1 MDEAAPRVPMD
12 LVLCWHM
19 HQPDYRQQGRLLKPW
34 TWLHALKDYSDMAA
48 HLEDIPGARAVVN
61 FSPVLILQLQDL
73 PPRIHALL
81 NHDQP
86 SGDAILDALAGRL
99 PRGPEREDLVRALL
113 RVNEA
118 TMKDRIPTYA
128 RDYERA
134 SACLA
139 EGRPLPEANL
149 LSLLTGYVLAWLGE
163 SLRPAAL
170 PARLAAQAGDVSA
183 ADRRALLQWLAE
195 AIAGLLPRY
204 RALADEGRIEL
215 SVTPWSHPILPL
227 LLNHETAREAM
238 PEVTLPGLA
247 YPGGAER
254 CEWQIGEAVRLFEEV
269 FGRRP
274 AGCWPAEGG
283 ISEAVVHLLGRHGF
297 RWTASGAQVLFN
309 SLGERAGA
317 PQLQPWMLKDAN
329 TEDSPTV
336 FFRDDELSDRI
347 GFEYARW
354 PAEDAVEDLL
364 ARILQRRQ
372 EWERMNPGEGSPV
385 LAIIMDGENAWEYYP
400 ENGQAF
406 LRGLYRRLSGHPEL
420 NLTTFSEAADAQP
433 APSLSRLVAGSW
445 VHGNFSTWIGDPAK
459 NRAWD
464 LLARAK
470 LAVDAALAPVW
481 PEDGSPPPGW
491 VQDILRQLAVCEAS
505 DWFWWLGPDNRLQDG
520 PAFDRLYRRQLAELY
535 ALLGTVPPAEL
546 EQPLDDYGYL
556 PEDAPS
562 AQAGT
567 MRQATE

>member
-1 MDEAAPRVPMD
+1 
-12 LVLCWHM
+12 
-19 HQPDYRQQGRLLKPW
+19 
-34 TWLHALKDYSDMAA
+34 
-48 HLEDIPGARAVVN
+48 
-61 FSPVLILQLQDL
+61 L
-73 PPRIHALL
+73 PA
-81 NHDQP
+81 
-86 SGDAILDALAGRL
+86 
-99 PRGPEREDLVRALL
+99 
-113 RVNEA
+113 
-118 TMKDRIPTYA
+118 YA
-128 RDYERA
+128 RDYDRA

-139 EGRPLPEANL
+139 EGRPFPEADL

-163 SLRPAAL
+163 SLRHAAL
-170 PARLAAQAGDVSA
+170 PARLAGQAGDLSA

-195 AIAGLLPRY
+195 VIAGLLPRY

-227 LLNHETAREAM
+227 LLDPETAREAM
-238 PEVTLPGLA
+238 PDVTLPRQLF
-247 YPGGAER
+247 PGGIAR
-254 CEWQIGEAVRLFEEV
+254 CDWQIGEAVRLFGEV

-274 AGCWPAEGG
+274 VGCWPAEGG
-283 ISEAVVHLLGRHGF
+283 ISEDVIHLLGRHGF

-309 SLGERAGA
+309 SLGERDGA
-317 PQLQPWMLKDAN
+317 PQLEPWMLMGADAGG
-329 TEDSPTV
+329 SPAV
-336 FFRDDELSDRI
+336 FFRDDGLSDRI

-364 ARILQRRQ
+364 TRILRRGQ
-372 EWERMNPGEGSPV
+372 EWKAANPGEGTPV

-406 LRGLYRRLSGHPEL
+406 LRGLYRRLAGHPEL
-420 NLTTFSEAADAQP
+420 ELTTFDEALGTHP
-433 APSLSRLVAGSW
+433 ARSLSRLVAGSW

-459 NRAWD
+459 NRAWE

-470 LAVDAALAPVW
+470 AAVDAALAPLL
-481 PEDGSPPPGW
+481 PKDGSPPPGW
-491 VQDILRQLAVCEAS
+491 AQDILRQLAVCEAS

-520 PAFDRLYRRQLAELY
+520 PAFDRLYRQQLGALY

-546 EQPLDDYGYL
+546 EQPLDDYQYL

-562 AQAGT
+562 AQAGA